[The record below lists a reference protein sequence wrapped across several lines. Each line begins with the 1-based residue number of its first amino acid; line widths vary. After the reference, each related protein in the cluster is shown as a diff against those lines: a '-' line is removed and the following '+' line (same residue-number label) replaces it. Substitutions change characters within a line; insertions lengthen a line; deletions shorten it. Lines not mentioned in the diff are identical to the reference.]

1 MIRSIN
7 KASSNNTIIG
17 AAIKANE
24 SGSGGDNMAPTTMLA
39 NHKCLR

>member
-1 MIRSIN
+1 MIRSII
-7 KASSNNTIIG
+7 KAISNNTIIG
-17 AAIKANE
+17 AAMSAND